1 MNKFTLRIAVDTNFY
16 LLLCNESAMIVK
28 KPYNKNN
35 LHIKKSYRVL
45 DVGPGNDPTRRANVL
60 VDKFLFDDSQRHG
73 SLRVFPHQVL
83 VEGAGEN
90 LPFKDNEFDYVISTH
105 VLEHAEDPELFLKE
119 MFRVAKR
126 GYIETPS
133 LIGEIFSPKASHRW
147 VLLLIDNKLLIYDK
161 SKIPHGFN
169 PIVGGLFSAYLPY
182 YSLPFRLFVM
192 YRNNLQNVK
201 IEWRDNFEFIVNPEQ
216 PEYKKYFTTIWT
228 QEMVNKLF
236 PPFPIGKELL
246 LTFKAFIWFLKDKI
260 KRMIFPQEDS
270 IVYHD

>member
-1 MNKFTLRIAVDTNFY
+1 
-16 LLLCNESAMIVK
+16 MIVK
-28 KPYNKNN
+28 TPYNKNN
-35 LHIKKSYRVL
+35 LKIKKSFRVL

-161 SKIPHGFN
+161 SKITNGFN

-228 QEMVNKLF
+228 QEMVHKLF

-260 KRMIFPQEDS
+260 KRTIFPQEDS
-270 IVYHD
+270 IIYHD